1 MTKSDEAMKKLYS
14 HIQIL
19 TQEAAKTV
27 NEDVL
32 WEGLMRFVREPEK
45 FNEQI
50 SSSTVTPGAAD
61 RAGTVFERT
70 LDFGTHRVKETV
82 YLNKNARLLEFHVQ

>member
-61 RAGTVFERT
+61 RAGRCLNVRLTSARTVSKKRCT
-70 LDFGTHRVKETV
+70 
-82 YLNKNARLLEFHVQ
+82 